1 MSGSGQAA
9 SAALRPS
16 AVVTSPVTAVTLTP
30 SARISS
36 AVRSSVSRVRDMMV
50 MSTPSRASAVAAA
63 LPSPRLAPVSNA
75 LRPRMPRSMRF
86 PITQARCCEVGRRPL
101 RSCGRACCQPRETW
115 LECWLR
121 KIARRETPMTRSC
134 TLALIA
140 LACALP
146 VAAQAEE
153 LVVSNYGVTTN
164 GMPFAV
170 AMAKGFFKQQGADV
184 TGILTSDGG
193 GTTVRTMLGGNLAYG
208 EINPTATVIAI
219 QQGADLKIV
228 SDNVQ
233 TVAEFVW
240 AVKPDSP
247 IKTAADLKGKKI
259 GYTNPRSTS
268 QALAILVLEK
278 AGLKPSEAEL
288 VKTGGFGEG
297 IVALDLG
304 AVDVA
309 PIPEPLWSQHQAKYR
324 AGGGASDL
332 LPPLD
337 NVVGVT
343 TGKAAAAR
351 GDFIRAVIRARRQ
364 AVDFMYANP
373 DESADIIAKV
383 YNLSTDVAR
392 SAVRNLLGSHDKSGV
407 RYWSAG
413 EINLKAMNEM
423 MRAQKI
429 VGALKDDPDWA
440 KIIDESFLPDDLKRK
455 TQ

>member
-1 MSGSGQAA
+1 MTMSCK
-9 SAALRPS
+9 AALVLVFALVPL
-16 AVVTSPVTAVTLTP
+16 AVS
-30 SARISS
+30 
-36 AVRSSVSRVRDMMV
+36 
-50 MSTPSRASAVAAA
+50 
-63 LPSPRLAPVSNA
+63 
-75 LRPRMPRSMRF
+75 
-86 PITQARCCEVGRRPL
+86 
-101 RSCGRACCQPRETW
+101 
-115 LECWLR
+115 
-121 KIARRETPMTRSC
+121 
-134 TLALIA
+134 
-140 LACALP
+140 
-146 VAAQAEE
+146 AEE
-153 LVVSNYGVTTN
+153 IVVSNYGVTTN

-184 TGILTSDGG
+184 SGILSSDGG

-247 IKTAADLKGKKI
+247 IKTVADLKGRKI

-278 AGLKPSEAEL
+278 AGLKPDDAEL

-297 IVALDLG
+297 VVALDLG
-304 AVDVA
+304 AVDIT
-309 PIPEPLWSQHQAKYR
+309 PIPEPLWSQHQGKYR
-324 AGGGASDL
+324 AVVKASEL

-364 AVDFMYANP
+364 AVDYMYGNP
-373 DESADIIAKV
+373 DESADIIAKA
-383 YNLSTDVAR
+383 YNLTPEVAR
-392 SAVRNLLGSHDKSGV
+392 SAVKNLLASHEKSGV
-407 RYWSAG
+407 KYWSGG
-413 EINLKAMNEM
+413 EINLKALNEM

-429 VGALKDDPDWA
+429 VGALKDDPNWS
-440 KIIDESFLPDDLKRK
+440 KIIDERFLPDDLKKK
-455 TQ
+455 TN